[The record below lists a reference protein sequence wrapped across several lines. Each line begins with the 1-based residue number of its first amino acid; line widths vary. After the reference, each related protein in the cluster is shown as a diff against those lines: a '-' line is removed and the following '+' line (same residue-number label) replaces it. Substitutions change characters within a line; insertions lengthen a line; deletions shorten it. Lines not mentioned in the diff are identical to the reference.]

1 MPRPT
6 TLLLALALLVA
17 TVWGGAVLEQR
28 SHAHSAA
35 RPVELKIVHIRQE
48 NLLCVPTSAA
58 MVLGYYGDPQ
68 SPRRLKALSRGRSYD
83 AHAPFD
89 DFSVTRFRDLLRG
102 TAALGYAWRE
112 KTYAD
117 TPAGFEAGMR
127 TIEQEVSAGRPVM
140 TDISLGKLGHTI
152 VVTGADPKSRT
163 LVVIDPDIPAP
174 GRRLASYAHFQ
185 EVWNE
190 RSYGG
195 RFRALILTRP
205 KGETAA

>member
-6 TLLLALALLVA
+6 TILLALALLVA
-17 TVWGGAVLEQR
+17 TVLGGAVLEQR
-28 SHAHSAA
+28 SHARSSE
-35 RPVELKIVHIRQE
+35 RPVELKVAHIRQE

-58 MVLGYYGDPQ
+58 MVMGYYGDTQ
-68 SPRRLKALSRGRSYD
+68 SPRRLKTLSRGRSYD
-83 AHAPFD
+83 PRAPFD
-89 DFSVTRFRDLLRG
+89 DFSLTRFQDLLRG
-102 TAALGYAWRE
+102 TAALGYVWRE
-112 KTYAD
+112 STYAD

-127 TIEQEVSAGRPVM
+127 TIEQEILAGRPVM

-152 VVTGADPKSRT
+152 VVAGADPKSRT

-174 GRRLASYAHFQ
+174 GRRLASYEQFQ
-185 EVWNE
+185 DVWNE

-205 KGETAA
+205 KGQTAA

>member
-1 MPRPT
+1 LFRPT
-6 TLLLALALLVA
+6 TLLLALALLAA
-17 TVWGGAVLEQR
+17 TVCGGVALERR
-28 SHAHSAA
+28 SHASAVQG
-35 RPVELKIVHIRQE
+35 PVELKVAHIRQE
-48 NLLCVPTSAA
+48 SLLCVPTSAA
-58 MVLGYYGDPQ
+58 MILGYYGDPQ
-68 SPRRLKALSRGRSYD
+68 SPRRLKTLSRGRVYD
-83 AHAPFD
+83 PRTPFD
-89 DFSVTRFRDLLRG
+89 DFSLTRFQDLLRG

-127 TIEQEVSAGRPVM
+127 TIEREVAAGRPVM

-152 VVTGADPKSRT
+152 VVAGADPKTRT
-163 LVVIDPDIPAP
+163 LVVIDPDTPAP
-174 GRRLASYAHFQ
+174 GRHLANYAQFQ

-205 KGETAA
+205 KGESAA